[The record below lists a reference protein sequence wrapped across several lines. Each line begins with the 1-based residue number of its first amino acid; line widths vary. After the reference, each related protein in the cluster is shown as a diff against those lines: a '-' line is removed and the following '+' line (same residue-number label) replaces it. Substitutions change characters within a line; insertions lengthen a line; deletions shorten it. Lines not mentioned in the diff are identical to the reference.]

1 MNTILPVENHDVLAT
16 LRSFL
21 KRLMDSGIVEAI
33 LVPLESGEG
42 VVPALVTDSA
52 ILENANPLLPV
63 MPINTARAVSA
74 ITGKHTPAKI
84 GVVLRP
90 CEIRALVELVK
101 LQQATLDDVVLIGV
115 DCPGTCELDEF
126 LVSDSWHGENRSPSL
141 AAYLVAAH
149 EGSEPGTTPALR
161 TACRMCIHP
170 APENVDIHVH
180 LFGADTTIVLP
191 LTVKDEIAT
200 RLQLTESPQGEA
212 WSVESSSQAISR
224 FMASRGQFRE
234 KELASIRARMN
245 ADGGIASLFTSCIR
259 CHNCMTACP
268 ICYCKTCLFKT
279 AAFDHEPEYYFNTA
293 HRKGAARML
302 GDTLL
307 FHMTRLNHMSAS
319 CVSCGMC
326 TSACPANIPV
336 GSIFSAVGEQVQAAF
351 EYVPGHD
358 VTEALPLITFQAN
371 EWTEVGEEK

>member
-1 MNTILPVENHDVLAT
+1 M
-16 LRSFL
+16 
-21 KRLMDSGIVEAI
+21 
-33 LVPLESGEG
+33 LES
-42 VVPALVTDSA
+42 
-52 ILENANPLLPV
+52 ANPLLPV

-74 ITGKHTPAKI
+74 LTGKHAPAKLS
-84 GVVLRP
+84 VVLRP

-141 AAYLVAAH
+141 AAYLAAAH
-149 EGSEPGTTPALR
+149 EGSEPGMTPALR
-161 TACRMCIHP
+161 TACRMCVHP
-170 APENVDIHVH
+170 APESIDIHVH
-180 LFGADTTIVLP
+180 LFGADTTAVLP
-191 LTVKDEIAT
+191 LTIKDEIAA
-200 RLQLTESPQGEA
+200 RLQLTETPQGEA
-212 WSVESSSQAISR
+212 WNAESSSQALAR
-224 FMASRGQFRE
+224 LTAGRQQFRE
-234 KELASIRARMN
+234 KELAGIRARMN

-279 AAFDHEPEYYFNTA
+279 AAFDHEPEYYLNAA